1 MSKITLADGRNIA
14 LLRLYQRYTYEGH
27 LAGLR
32 TDERNNM
39 LLEEAVAHARA
50 RPWLSAGAPVTL
62 IRPKI
67 RREEA
72 RLAPKFT
79 RQWERMTGSTV
90 SSPLYIPHLPAVI
103 CFGCF
108 SSDALKAMPHEF
120 GSQLCI
126 IWFQEAFALS
136 IDPTVEREM
145 RELDW
150 EGLAAGYQ
158 I

>member
-1 MSKITLADGRNIA
+1 MPKITLADGRDIA
-14 LLRLYQRYTYEGH
+14 LFRLYQRYTYEGH
-27 LAGLR
+27 LAGPH

-72 RLAPKFT
+72 KLAPKFT

-90 SSPLYIPHLPAVI
+90 SPPLYVPHLPAVI

-108 SSDALKAMPHEF
+108 SSDMLKARPHEF
-120 GSQLCI
+120 GSRLCI
-126 IWFQEAFALS
+126 TWFQEAFALP